1 MKQANKSFLQ
11 IWKQMDH
18 ARRIQAAEA
27 FNADADNTAERR
39 RAAGVV
45 AAKLN
50 LRPQKAAKLPPE
62 RIASYLASIDAL
74 DEQLAANLIRSYL
87 FGKQLSM
94 LTMFLD
100 QLHIPHKDGAI
111 GDETVPPPDTE
122 SLRTALA
129 QIRGAFDAIDV
140 QIYLSAL
147 LISDTQTWANLQ
159 AAVQADVASPES
171 PATQP

>member
-18 ARRIQAAEA
+18 ARRIEAAGA
-27 FNADADNTAERR
+27 FQADADNAAEKR
-39 RAAGVV
+39 RASGVV

-62 RIASYLASIDAL
+62 RIAAYLASIDSL

-87 FGKQLSM
+87 FGKRLSM
-94 LTMFLD
+94 LTTFLD
-100 QLHIPHKDGAI
+100 ELHIPHKEGAI
-111 GDETVPPPDTE
+111 GDEAVPAPDID
-122 SLRTALA
+122 SLRVALEK
-129 QIRGAFDAIDV
+129 IRGAFDATDV

-147 LISDTQTWANLQ
+147 LISDTETWANLDSAMQ
-159 AAVQADVASPES
+159 TDPVNPET
-171 PATQP
+171 PGTQP